1 MEVGEE
7 AAEVLVALAGLD
19 EDGDLEGMRSAECGV
34 RNLQSGADEGA
45 DVVLFGGL
53 VGAGG
58 SVDAHV
64 VGEGEGG
71 VAEFGGTADEVLGMA
86 GAAEEGEAG
95 AGVEFGEHF
104 FRRQKTE
111 VSEYP
116 EGKEFKRTVLR
127 SVIER
132 RTGGGD
138 VLVRRYSR
146 GVKWLVLRGNG
157 RNWLEGAGVSV

>member
-7 AAEVLVALAGLD
+7 AGEVLVALASLD
-19 EDGDLEGMRSAECGV
+19 EDGDLAGMRNAECGM
-34 RNLQSGADEGA
+34 RKFEGGADEGA
-45 DVVLFGGL
+45 DVVLFGGV

-95 AGVEFGEHF
+95 TSVELGEHF
-104 FRRQKTE
+104 FRSGE
-111 VSEYP
+111 E
-116 EGKEFKRTVLR
+116 EF
-127 SVIER
+127 
-132 RTGGGD
+132 
-138 VLVRRYSR
+138 
-146 GVKWLVLRGNG
+146 
-157 RNWLEGAGVSV
+157 